1 MIQQFRT
8 SSVPAMLTPSQVID
22 AYFLEARHQLLEVA
36 ALLDRYD
43 AAVDRTPGHPDSDP
57 RLAALREALAVLAER
72 APAGERTVALLEL
85 FAKT

>member
-1 MIQQFRT
+1 
-8 SSVPAMLTPSQVID
+8 MLSPQQVID

-43 AAVDRTPGHPDSDP
+43 AAVGRAGGNGAVSDV
-57 RLAALREALAVLAER
+57 RLAALRAALAVLAER
-72 APAGERTVALLEL
+72 QPAGERTVALLEL

>member
-1 MIQQFRT
+1 
-8 SSVPAMLTPSQVID
+8 MLSPKQVID

-43 AAVDRTPGHPDSDP
+43 AAVGRGGGKGAAEGDA
-57 RLAALREALAVLAER
+57 RLQALRKALAVLADQ
-72 APAGERTVALLEL
+72 APAGERTVTLLEL